1 MKRLFFIMALAII
14 SICMITSCSN
24 QSPEVGSNPSSK
36 KQMSQSEHASNSKA
50 ITALSVVEA
59 YGMDVDKPNS
69 KAITGT
75 KEFRFDKDVTINTTA
90 LKQKEITDPL
100 LKQMV
105 NSLPNNFVVTV
116 KAGSYFT
123 YTISESGIFT
133 YHTVDI
139 RITIDGKIIEIEKDY
154 DNKWI
159 EIDGTIFDSKPLDE
173 MLELADDAADV
184 IENLFEKF
192 DWQSMII
199 GGNNAI
205 QLEIRDDDNKLEAK
219 ITGSIKVT
227 DKTGSFGIT
236 ANLNC
241 TEFEDDGV
249 TKEKEFILDI
259 SLNFKYDLSSFNQST
274 KIEDLIN
281 YLDDSISIKING
293 KDIWKEAFLAELD

>member
-24 QSPEVGSNPSSK
+24 QSPEVGSSPSTK
-36 KQMSQSEHASNSKA
+36 KQMSQSEYASNSKA
-50 ITALSVVEA
+50 ITALNVVEA
-59 YGMDVDKPNS
+59 YGIDVDKPNS
-69 KAITGT
+69 KAITGA
-75 KEFRFDKDVTINTTA
+75 KEFRFDKDVTINTEE
-90 LKQKEITDPL
+90 LKGKSITDPI
-100 LKQMV
+100 LKQMID
-105 NSLPNNFVVTV
+105 NLPNNFEVTI
-116 KAGSYFT
+116 KSGSYFT

-139 RITIDGKIIEIEKDY
+139 RITIDGKTIEIEKDY
-154 DNKWI
+154 DDKWI
-159 EIDGTIFDSKPLDE
+159 EIDGTFFNSTPLDE

-199 GGNNAI
+199 GGSNAI
-205 QLEIRDDDNKLEAK
+205 LLEIKDDNELEAK
-219 ITGSIKVT
+219 ITGSMKVT

-241 TEFEDDGV
+241 IEFEDDGE
-249 TKEKEFILDI
+249 TKEKEFALDI
-259 SLNFKYDLSSFNQST
+259 SLNFKYDISSFNQST
-274 KIEDLIN
+274 KIEDLIK

>member
-36 KQMSQSEHASNSKA
+36 KQMSQSEYASNSKA

-69 KAITGT
+69 KAITGA

-139 RITIDGKIIEIEKDY
+139 RITIDGKTIEIEKDY
-154 DNKWI
+154 DDKWI
-159 EIDGTIFDSKPLDE
+159 EIDGTIFDSTPLDE

-184 IENLFEKF
+184 IENLFENF
-192 DWQSMII
+192 SWESINI
-199 GGNNAI
+199 GNQDTINLVFKDGEKI
-205 QLEIRDDDNKLEAK
+205 EAK
-219 ITGSIKVT
+219 ITGSIKVSAE
-227 DKTGSFGIT
+227 TGSFGIT
-236 ANLNC
+236 TNLNC

-249 TKEKEFILDI
+249 TKEKEFI
-259 SLNFKYDLSSFNQST
+259 F
-274 KIEDLIN
+274 
-281 YLDDSISIKING
+281 
-293 KDIWKEAFLAELD
+293 